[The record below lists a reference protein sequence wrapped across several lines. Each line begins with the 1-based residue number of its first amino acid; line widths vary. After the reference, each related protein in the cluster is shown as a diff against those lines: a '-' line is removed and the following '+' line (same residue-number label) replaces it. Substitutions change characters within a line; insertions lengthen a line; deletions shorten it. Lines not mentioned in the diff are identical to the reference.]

1 MTKGIKKLLGRRP
14 LFLMAL
20 GYSIL
25 ITVAFLYPRVGPT
38 ISSNFPWDK
47 VVHVTLHAMLIFVW
61 LHYYFSFRH
70 THKILFVIAMFLG
83 LCVFY
88 GIIIEI
94 LQESLTTSRSGD
106 FKDLIANSIGI
117 AIGALL
123 VFLMKAQFIKLKS
136 KL

>member
-94 LQESLTTSRSGD
+94 LQGMFLKDRQAD
-106 FKDLIANSIGI
+106 FRDVIANILGSFLGI
-117 AIGALL
+117 IT
-123 VFLMKAQFIKLKS
+123 FIKTK
-136 KL
+136 KE

>member
-1 MTKGIKKLLGRRP
+1 MTKGTKKLLGPKP
-14 LFLMAL
+14 LLLIAL

-25 ITVAFLYPRVGPT
+25 ITIAFLYPRLGTT
-38 ISSNFPWDK
+38 ISSNLPWDK

-61 LHYYFSFRH
+61 LHYYCSLKN

-94 LQESLTTSRSGD
+94 LQGVLT
-106 FKDLIANSIGI
+106 KDRQADINDVIANIAGSFLGI
-117 AIGALL
+117 IT
-123 VFLMKAQFIKLKS
+123 FIKTK
-136 KL
+136 KE